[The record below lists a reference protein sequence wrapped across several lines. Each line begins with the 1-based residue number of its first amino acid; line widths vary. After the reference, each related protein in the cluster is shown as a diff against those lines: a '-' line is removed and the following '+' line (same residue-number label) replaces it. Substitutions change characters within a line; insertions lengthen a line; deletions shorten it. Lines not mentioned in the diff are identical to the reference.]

1 MNGDFVGGVPAF
13 PPQERAGLLPELAK
27 KEGDAM
33 MTRWLLTAV
42 AMLVFVVPVGAA
54 ESSHDQDIVML
65 AAHYGFSGVITK
77 IESGMLFIHTDN
89 SMQPRTISPNKADR
103 VGLHDAKVGETV
115 NMLVDSGNVMIDV
128 SRTDRFF
135 PDHRFVVGTV
145 RYTDPYWQEIQL
157 STPAGSSTYEVD
169 ALAGNKLSGL
179 PDGAPVTLEL
189 DSDNVM
195 IDVYRGR

>member
-1 MNGDFVGGVPAF
+1 
-13 PPQERAGLLPELAK
+13 
-27 KEGDAM
+27 
-33 MTRWLLTAV
+33 MTRWLLTTV

-54 ESSHDQDIVML
+54 EPSTDIVTL

-89 SMQPRTISPNKADR
+89 SLQPRTISPNKADR

-115 NMLVDSGNVMIDV
+115 NLLVDSGNVMIDV

-157 STPAGSSTYEVD
+157 STPEGASTYEVD

-179 PDGAPVTLEL
+179 PDGASVTLEL
-189 DSDNVM
+189 DADNVM
-195 IDVYRGR
+195 IDIHRDR